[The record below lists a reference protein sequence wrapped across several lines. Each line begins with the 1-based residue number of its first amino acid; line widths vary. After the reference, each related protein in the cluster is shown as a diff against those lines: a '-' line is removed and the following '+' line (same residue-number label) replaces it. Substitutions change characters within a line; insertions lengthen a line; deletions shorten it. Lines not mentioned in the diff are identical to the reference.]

1 MNISPQKLPKLKHKR
16 KNRVKNFFLKFE
28 SCEMTYKCFIYLESE
43 RKDKK
48 VKQYS
53 KINDPKQSTG
63 ESPIKTVR
71 VQWSVAYYIQMNK
84 G

>member
-1 MNISPQKLPKLKHKR
+1 
-16 KNRVKNFFLKFE
+16 
-28 SCEMTYKCFIYLESE
+28 MTYKCFIYLESE

-84 G
+84 GQTKQASHHKPYMSEENE